1 MKGILTDRINSVGT
15 KKTKICDFGLKGSIF
30 VEKIF
35 SGEKNAILIIV
46 KLLILSRLASVV
58 LNCTYMHPY
67 VYTVSRTT
75 VQLLHR
81 M

>member
-1 MKGILTDRINSVGT
+1 MRAPEGVNHCIKCEDLVFVALPSRETEASTTTRVGVKTDVNFPNI
-15 KKTKICDFGLKGSIF
+15 GSRFI
-30 VEKIF
+30 
-35 SGEKNAILIIV
+35 AY
-46 KLLILSRLASVV
+46 VV
-58 LNCTYMHPY
+58 LLYCTYMHPY